1 MMDFSQT
8 RPRRRPAENIV
19 PMINVVFLL
28 LIFFL
33 MSAQFL
39 PPDPAEIAL
48 PQSVTNGEAALS
60 DTLYIAADGTL
71 YYDGAEGEQALA
83 RLTGRGQDRPLY
95 IRADADLAADVF
107 ANLLPKLSAAGVR
120 DTLLVTRG
128 P

>member
-1 MMDFSQT
+1 MMDFSPAH
-8 RPRRRPAENIV
+8 PRRRQAESIV

-39 PPDPAEIAL
+39 PPDPEDIKLPTSIAE
-48 PQSVTNGEAALS
+48 GEPAMP

-71 YYDGAEGEQALA
+71 YYEGAMGDQALLRIA
-83 RLTGRGQDRPLY
+83 ERAQSAPLF
-95 IRADADLAADVF
+95 IRADAELSALRFAD
-107 ANLLPKLSAAGVR
+107 LLPRLTAAGVR
-120 DTLLVTRG
+120 ETRLVARS